1 VNYFLKTYGCQMN
14 VHDSE
19 FLAGVLEAHGLQP
32 SLLAD
37 ADLVVLNTCSVRDNA
52 EQKVRSFLGKLRARP
67 ITKPN
72 ALVIVA
78 GCMAARVRHDLSRQ
92 PEVAMVCGPEEL
104 EAFPVR
110 LTALLEERGFP
121 FERPPSSI
129 PYKREASVRAYVN
142 ITLGCDNFC
151 TYCVVPYL
159 RGRERSRPLE
169 EILQEVRDLVRGGFP
184 EVVFLGQN
192 VNAYG
197 KDLPSGDFAALLT
210 RTNAM
215 EGLRRIR
222 YTTSHPRDFSRELV
236 KTIRGL
242 PKICEH
248 FHLPLQAGSNQI
260 LAAMHRDYTREQ
272 YLDLV
277 SFIRTEIPTASITT
291 DLIVGFPGEQEQDF
305 DQTLDLMRQIRFDNA
320 HILTYSPRPGT
331 AAFSLGDPVPP
342 DEKDRRLQILMTQHE
357 QDARFRNQMLVGQT
371 LEVLVEGV
379 DPKRHR
385 LLGRTRTD
393 KLIAFIGSESLVGQF
408 INVLVEK
415 AYAWSLEGSPL

>member
-19 FLAGVLEAHGLQP
+19 FLTGVLEAYGLAP
-32 SLLAD
+32 SLLTD

-52 EQKVRSFLGKLRARP
+52 EQKVRSFLGKLCARP
-67 ITKPN
+67 ITKRN

-78 GCMAARVRHDLSRQ
+78 GCMAARLRRELTRR

-104 EAFPVR
+104 EEFPNR
-110 LTALLEERGFP
+110 LATLLEERGLP
-121 FERPPSSI
+121 FERPFSSI

-142 ITLGCDNFC
+142 ITLGCNNFC

-169 EILQEVRDLVRGGFP
+169 EILQEVRDLVCGGFP
-184 EVVFLGQN
+184 EVMFLGQN

-197 KDLPSGDFAALLT
+197 KDLPKADFATLLAE
-210 RTNAM
+210 TNAID
-215 EGLRRIR
+215 GLCRIR

-236 KTIRGL
+236 KTIQNL
-242 PKICEH
+242 PKVCEH
-248 FHLPLQAGSNQI
+248 FHLPLQAGSNGI

-277 SFIRTEIPTASITT
+277 SFIRAEIPAASITT
-291 DLIVGFPGEQEQDF
+291 DLIVGFPGEEEQDF
-305 DQTLDLMRQIRFDNA
+305 NQTLELMRQIRFDNA

-331 AAFSLGDPVPP
+331 AAFSLGDPVLPA
-342 DEKDRRLQILMTQHE
+342 EKERRLQILMTQHE
-357 QDARFRNQMLVGQT
+357 QDAQFRNQMLVGQRQ
-371 LEVLVEGV
+371 EILVEGI

-393 KLIAFIGSESLVGQF
+393 KLVAFVGPESLVGH
-408 INVLVEK
+408 LVSILIEK
-415 AYAWSLEGSPL
+415 AYAWSLEGSLL

>member
-1 VNYFLKTYGCQMN
+1 MNYFLKTYGCQMN

-67 ITKPN
+67 ITKRN

-104 EAFPVR
+104 EAFPTR
-110 LTALLEERGFP
+110 LTALLEERGLP
-121 FERPPSSI
+121 FDRPPSSI

-210 RTNAM
+210 RTNAID
-215 EGLRRIR
+215 GLQRIR
-222 YTTSHPRDFSRELV
+222 YTTSHPRDFSWELV
-236 KTIRGL
+236 KTIQGL
-242 PKICEH
+242 PKVCEH

-260 LAAMHRDYTREQ
+260 LAAMHRDYTCEQ

-277 SFIRTEIPTASITT
+277 SFIRTEIPAASITT

-305 DQTLDLMRQIRFDNA
+305 NQTLALMRQIRFDNA

-331 AAFSLGDPVPP
+331 AAFSLGDPVLP

-371 LEVLVEGV
+371 QEVLVEGI
-379 DPKRHR
+379 DPRRHR

-393 KLIAFIGSESLVGQF
+393 KLIAFIGVESLVGQF
-408 INVLVEK
+408 INVVIEK